1 MEYKQVII
9 VRKDL
14 KMGCGKIA
22 AQVAHGSIAS
32 MALSDN
38 SYVKKWGD
46 EGMRKIVLKTNS
58 LDDLYALEEK
68 LRENNITSVFVSD
81 FGLTQ
86 IPNGSTTVLAI
97 EIKKNDE
104 IDKFISEFKLL

>member
-38 SYVKKWGD
+38 SYVKKLG
-46 EGMRKIVLKTNS
+46 R
-58 LDDLYALEEK
+58 
-68 LRENNITSVFVSD
+68 
-81 FGLTQ
+81 
-86 IPNGSTTVLAI
+86 
-97 EIKKNDE
+97 
-104 IDKFISEFKLL
+104 

>member
-1 MEYKQVII
+1 MKV
-9 VRKDL
+9 
-14 KMGCGKIA
+14 C
-22 AQVAHGSIAS
+22 
-32 MALSDN
+32 
-38 SYVKKWGD
+38 VKLL
-46 EGMRKIVLKTNS
+46 LKTNS

-68 LRENNITSVFVSD
+68 LRENNITFCFLFPI

-104 IDKFISEFKLL
+104 IDKFIF